1 MSGDSD
7 LTVFRNEVGSALAR
21 FRKLK
26 TVHVNIEADRDAARA
41 LVQRWFRAV
50 RPALTRAGLDEGLVL
65 KVDTP
70 LQALLRL
77 AGSRSMRANYVT
89 QLGVAHRELKEVEVE
104 LEVAHSLGPGPEDAA
119 HSTLERAIIETLE
132 RLVPTAALSYTQ
144 ALRDL
149 IDADRVS
156 FRGTANELRAVL
168 WDVLER
174 LAPDKDVMAAPGY
187 KHEKGRTK
195 PTQKQK
201 ARYILKSRSLPE
213 SARRVPES
221 TVEAL
226 EGHVGALVRAN
237 YDRSSISAHL
247 TAAKSEVLQIKTY
260 LDSVLAEL
268 LQVHSR

>member
-1 MSGDSD
+1 MPSDSD
-7 LTVFRNEVGSALAR
+7 LSAFRNDVGTALGR

-26 TVHVNIEADRDAARA
+26 TVHVNVEADRDAART
-41 LVQRWFRAV
+41 LVQRWFRTV
-50 RPALTRAGLDEGLVL
+50 RPALTRAGIAEAPILE
-65 KVDTP
+65 VDLP
-70 LQALLRL
+70 MQALLRL
-77 AGSRSMRANYVT
+77 AGARSKRANYVT
-89 QLGVAHRELKEVEVE
+89 HLVAAHRGLKEVEVE
-104 LEVAHSLGPGPEDAA
+104 LEVAHSLSPGHEGPA
-119 HSTLERAIIETLE
+119 HSSLERAIIETLE

-144 ALRDL
+144 SLHDL
-149 IDADRVS
+149 VDPDRLS
-156 FRGTANELRAVL
+156 YRGTANELRAVL

-187 KHEKGRTK
+187 KNEKDRTK

-226 EGHVGALVRAN
+226 EAHVGALVRAN

-247 TAAKSEVLQIKTY
+247 SAAKSEVLQIKTY